1 MCRRRIQRRVARDLV
16 RAGLSIDDLRV
27 VDADGPRHT
36 FRLRKHGRSL
46 VITANCGAMASH
58 AGLAGVFRNRSLA
71 IVDPFL
77 RSPATEAVGEVS
89 DGEES
94 GPGTI
99 SFSATDPAA
108 ILIPDSIFYRSRG
121 YDYLRDA
128 ADRWQVDWA
137 ARKERIVWRGSTTGR
152 GRISSEEMA
161 ASDPSLIL
169 RTRMC
174 LMLRATPDVDA
185 RLINVVQ
192 SAEPARD
199 KLRLEQAD
207 IFGNFIHPR
216 TWCVRKFAID
226 VDGNSN
232 AWSNLF
238 TRLLAGCCVVKI
250 ASPSG
255 YRQWYYD
262 ALRPWEHFVP
272 VNADLSDLHEKID
285 WCRTHDRQCAE
296 IAAAG
301 RDFAVRRDFETE
313 IRGAVETL
321 NARLAAT

>member
-16 RAGLSIDDLRV
+16 RTELPVDEVQV

-36 FRLRKHGRSL
+36 FRLRKHGRLL
-46 VITANCGAMASH
+46 VVTANCGAMASNTE
-58 AGLAGVFRNRSLA
+58 LAGVFRNRSLA
-71 IVDPFL
+71 ILDPFV
-77 RSPATEAVGEVS
+77 RSRATEAIGEVS

-99 SFSATDPAA
+99 SFSAFDPDA

-121 YDYLRDA
+121 YDYQRDG

-137 ARKERIVWRGSTTGR
+137 ARREQIVWRGSTTGR
-152 GRISSEEMA
+152 GQISTEEMA
-161 ASDPSLIL
+161 ANDTKLIL

-185 RLINVVQ
+185 RLINVAQ

-207 IFGNFIHPR
+207 ILGSHIHPG
-216 TWCVRKFAID
+216 TWFVRKFAID

-238 TRLLAGCCVVKI
+238 TRLLAGCCVIKI

-272 VNADLSDLHEKID
+272 AKADLSDLHEKID
-285 WCRTHDRQCAE
+285 WCRAHDRQCAE

-301 RDFAVRRDFETE
+301 RDFALRRDFETE
-313 IRGAVETL
+313 MRGAVETL
-321 NARLAAT
+321 NARLAGI